1 VSTVSASHVI
11 LCITLLNLDCRNIP
25 VPPLRDAEGCKN
37 QTLDMRTLN
46 NPLLLDVVSTKSTK
60 KVDQSDY
67 SRKLGITLVGISL

>member
-1 VSTVSASHVI
+1 VSVDYHFDCVLLIRKPVKLVRI
-11 LCITLLNLDCRNIP
+11 LFRN
-25 VPPLRDAEGCKN
+25 AESCKN
-37 QTLDMRTLN
+37 QTLDMRALN